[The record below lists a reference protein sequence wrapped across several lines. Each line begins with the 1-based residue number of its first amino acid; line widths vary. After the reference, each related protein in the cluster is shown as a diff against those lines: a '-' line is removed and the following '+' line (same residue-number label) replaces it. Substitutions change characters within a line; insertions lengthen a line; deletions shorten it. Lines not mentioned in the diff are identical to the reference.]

1 LCRNLHGHSYIL
13 KVTVKGKPLA
23 ESNNP
28 KFGMVM
34 DFGDLKTIVKQEI
47 LDVVDHAVLLY
58 KDSAIEK
65 VAQLPQMSERLI
77 VVDYQ
82 PTCENLLFDF
92 ADKIK
97 KRLPDTVELYSL
109 RLNETSNSYAEWYA
123 IDNE

>member
-1 LCRNLHGHSYIL
+1 
-13 KVTVKGKPLA
+13 
-23 ESNNP
+23 
-28 KFGMVM
+28 
-34 DFGDLKTIVKQEI
+34 
-47 LDVVDHAVLLY
+47 
-58 KDSAIEK
+58 
-65 VAQLPQMSERLI
+65 